1 MIRIAW
7 GPART
12 LLVCSLGLFT
22 LTSCEPT
29 GKAVRIF
36 KGPVGELGPLCSPDG
51 HWLAFE
57 YFTPLGVPDTEI
69 WIMPANGKSSD
80 ARPVLNGKSMEY
92 GEIAWSTDSKWIS
105 FVGSPSIESGVMSD
119 QVFKV
124 NVATK
129 QVVQLTDFP
138 KFTSLGA
145 GTSWSRDGRIAFEMN
160 GDIYVVPDSG
170 GATTKLV
177 DVRNKLPDVA
187 PYFPAWSPDGTHL
200 AFVGR
205 QPGTLGTKQD
215 LYVTDIATGKFTKAF
230 EDVGDDGPSWFDDAH
245 LVVSHQDAKLKYSI
259 WLVPIS
265 GGPAAV
271 RLTHGFYDG
280 TPSTDPAKTYLF
292 FSRCED
298 ISKLSL
304 SSPAGGFHLWK
315 LRLTTLNRAASAIPG
330 MPRAN

>member
-1 MIRIAW
+1 VEKGDIRN
-7 GPART
+7 
-12 LLVCSLGLFT
+12 
-22 LTSCEPT
+22 LTNS
-29 GKAVRIF
+29 
-36 KGPVGELGPLCSPDG
+36 VGVNERSPIWSPDG
-51 HWLAFE
+51 TRIA
-57 YFTPLGVPDTEI
+57 YF
-69 WIMPANGKSSD
+69 SD
-80 ARPVLNGKSMEY
+80 
-92 GEIAWSTDSKWIS
+92 
-105 FVGSPSIESGVMSD
+105 ESGEYALHIKNQNGQGEAQKID
-119 QVFKV
+119 
-124 NVATK
+124 
-129 QVVQLTDFP
+129 
-138 KFTSLGA
+138 LGHP
-145 GTSWSRDGRIAFEMN
+145 SSF
-160 GDIYVVPDSG
+160 Y
-170 GATTKLV
+170 
-177 DVRNKLPDVA
+177 
-187 PYFPAWSPDGTHL
+187 YFPAWSPDGTHL

-265 GGPAAV
+265 GAPAAV